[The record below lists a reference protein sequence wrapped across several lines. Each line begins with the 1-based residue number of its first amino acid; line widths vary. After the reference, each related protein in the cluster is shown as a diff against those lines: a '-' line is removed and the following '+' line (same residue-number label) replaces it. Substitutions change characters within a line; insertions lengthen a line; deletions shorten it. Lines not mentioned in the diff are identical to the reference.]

1 MIFQQHGVHVSVDGE
16 ETMALPTPEVALL
29 FTESSHPAFVAP
41 SPSYERRNMMEHLF
55 HPAPS
60 PELVDHLAVK
70 FDGYQ
75 GTTGNQF
82 SVRACEIESH
92 SATQA
97 LLIANPEVKDFV
109 ASRIAQHQRRLQD
122 LLEPQG
128 MNTRFNFI
136 PLSIAEAMVPTTPA
150 CTNDQLVQSPGTQ
163 SSTSQV
169 AVLSVT
175 SFVMGVAAAFAA
187 FRKKH
192 VTPADDYHHVTA

>member
-1 MIFQQHGVHVSVDGE
+1 
-16 ETMALPTPEVALL
+16 
-29 FTESSHPAFVAP
+29 
-41 SPSYERRNMMEHLF
+41 MMEHQF
-55 HPAPS
+55 YPAPS
-60 PELVDHLAVK
+60 TELLRSLAVK

-97 LLIANPEVKDFV
+97 LLTANPEVKDFV
-109 ASRIAQHQRRLQD
+109 ASRIAQHQSLLQD

-150 CTNDQLVQSPGTQ
+150 CTNDELLQSPGTQ

-169 AVLSVT
+169 AVLSVA
-175 SFVMGVAAAFAA
+175 SFVIGVVASFAA

-192 VTPADDYHHVTA
+192 VAPADDYHQVTA